1 MLICPFLLQEAH
13 ARILPSMTKIGIVGA
28 TGNVGSSLV
37 RRLAEDGHDVI
48 ALSRKGGTD
57 QARVRHVVAD
67 LAHPTQLRDAVR
79 GTDAVFLMVAGAASE
94 LDPRAIVGAIEDAS
108 VSRVVLLSSIG
119 ARSRPTAVSH
129 EPLRQLEAAV
139 RRSGLAWTI
148 LEPGGFAS
156 NARAWIQSVRTEATA
171 AAPFAD
177 VAVPIVDPDD
187 IAAVAATALRDDR
200 HAGSLY
206 ALTGPVAISPRE
218 QCAELGLSLGKK
230 LRFVELTRAQA
241 AAAWRGFMPPTV
253 VETTLDALG
262 TPNELESTV
271 SPDVERVLG
280 RKPRPFSAWAAR
292 NASMFGG

>member
-1 MLICPFLLQEAH
+1 MRDDGDLALDAERARQDRDQVPSREVSRDERCRQQRDAEA
-13 ARILPSMTKIGIVGA
+13 AQRPPQDEVRIVGVRDARDRA
-28 TGNVGSSLV
+28 TLSTCRPMRL
-37 RRLAEDGHDVI
+37 RLATRIESDE
-48 ALSRKGGTD
+48 A
-57 QARVRHVVAD
+57 
-67 LAHPTQLRDAVR
+67 AV
-79 GTDAVFLMVAGAASE
+79 
-94 LDPRAIVGAIEDAS
+94 
-108 VSRVVLLSSIG
+108 IG
-119 ARSRPTAVSH
+119 ARSRPTAMSH

-156 NARAWIQSVRTEATA
+156 NARAWIQSVRTEATV

-200 HAGSLY
+200 HAGALN

-218 QCAELGLSLGKK
+218 QCAELGGALGKT

-241 AAAWRGFMPPTV
+241 AAAWRAFMPPTV

-262 TPNELESTV
+262 APNELESTV

-280 RKPRPFSAWAAR
+280 RKPRPFSAWATR